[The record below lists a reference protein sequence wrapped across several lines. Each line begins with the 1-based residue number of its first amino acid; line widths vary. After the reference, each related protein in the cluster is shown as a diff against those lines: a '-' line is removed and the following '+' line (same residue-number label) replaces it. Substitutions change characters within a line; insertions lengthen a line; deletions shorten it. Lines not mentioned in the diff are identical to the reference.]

1 MDTKI
6 CTWCHQELPLSEFPI
21 RDSAKG
27 TYRANCKK
35 CHSEYMKK
43 KYREKKDALHEYKQE
58 LIDDLYYAQCPKC
71 HKSDPYEFLGCSR
84 KRTIENWNR
93 YMEKRYDADDDL

>member
-1 MDTKI
+1 MKI
-6 CTWCHQELPLSEFPI
+6 DIANRNSEGMAPCKHCLS
-21 RDSAKG
+21 R
-27 TYRANCKK
+27 
-35 CHSEYMKK
+35 KK
-43 KYREKKDALHEYKQE
+43 KLIYPKIVE
-58 LIDDLYYAQCPKC
+58 IDDLYYAQCPKC